1 MNTSRSF
8 RFTASE
14 IAKLPVPPAGRREV
28 YRDTVTLGLELR
40 VTPTG
45 AKSFSVRQR
54 VKSGTVERVT
64 IGAFGSAL
72 GITVDQARV
81 KAKQV
86 LGIHS
91 QGERFAKTAAAELAL
106 KKSFAEALR
115 AYVKDDS
122 ARPMPLKERTR
133 SDYLEMI
140 RPASDG
146 SQGPKH
152 EAGRLWTLADR
163 QLATLTGGELKELHQ
178 RLAKKGRTFAAYGM
192 RVARAVLNYEGIRLS
207 DDPFSKLTPKRDR
220 VVLPAPNKRSRIIP
234 SDSFAAWWGAAADT
248 ETGDAFQLMVLTGM
262 RHAELKTLLRRHVDL
277 EKKTLTLVD
286 TKNRTDHVIFLS
298 HQAHALAAARM
309 SDQDPNDVYWTGVND
324 PRKSLARIKA
334 ATGVPFSA
342 HDCRRTFATT
352 AGRALPDYLVKVM
365 LNHKQSGD
373 VTADYI
379 NFENSTLEDAWQT
392 VADLLRPRPAD
403 MPKEVQ

>member
-14 IAKLPVPPAGRREV
+14 IAKLPAPPAGRRDV
-28 YRDTVTLGLELR
+28 YRDTVTQGLELR

-91 QGERFAKTAAAELAL
+91 QGERFAKTATAELAL
-106 KKSFAEALR
+106 KKTFGEALR

-133 SDYLEMI
+133 SDYLGMI
-140 RPASDG
+140 RPAADG
-146 SQGPKH
+146 SEGPKH
-152 EAGRLWTLADR
+152 EPGRLWMLADR

-192 RVARAVLNYEGIRLS
+192 RVTRAVLNYEGVRLS
-207 DDPFSKLTPKRDR
+207 DVRFRGRHRSAIASCCRLQKSVPESFRPNESRCGGTPRRRRKL
-220 VVLPAPNKRSRIIP
+220 
-234 SDSFAAWWGAAADT
+234 
-248 ETGDAFQLMVLTGM
+248 
-262 RHAELKTLLRRHVDL
+262 
-277 EKKTLTLVD
+277 
-286 TKNRTDHVIFLS
+286 
-298 HQAHALAAARM
+298 
-309 SDQDPNDVYWTGVND
+309 
-324 PRKSLARIKA
+324 
-334 ATGVPFSA
+334 
-342 HDCRRTFATT
+342 
-352 AGRALPDYLVKVM
+352 
-365 LNHKQSGD
+365 
-373 VTADYI
+373 VTH
-379 NFENSTLEDAWQT
+379 SS
-392 VADLLRPRPAD
+392 
-403 MPKEVQ
+403 